1 MEGRARRARPAHF
14 AKLFRPTAAHKNPMP
29 RRASASNPASS
40 PHPHTHFAMLE
51 PTLAP
56 HEGLPGVDG
65 TSRFCYGVV
74 SAAGGGGTTK
84 PGALAA
90 AIHKAEQAAVA
101 SAGGA
106 GVGVAKASG
115 GLPVRPAITPAAL
128 YAEVDLAYQLG
139 FAPEHL
145 RVAVNDEFTD
155 WDRPLQSG
163 DTVAFLP
170 PMSGG

>member
-1 MEGRARRARPAHF
+1 
-14 AKLFRPTAAHKNPMP
+14 
-29 RRASASNPASS
+29 
-40 PHPHTHFAMLE
+40 MLE

-115 GLPVRPAITPAAL
+115 GLPVGPAITPAAL
-128 YAEVDLAYQLG
+128 K
-139 FAPEHL
+139 APAGTAAPPGAPGAP
-145 RVAVNDEFTD
+145 VTG
-155 WDRPLQSG
+155 G
-163 DTVAFLP
+163 DTTGVGGTAAGFDPSTGAYTGTAVGAAKVAGTVAP
-170 PMSGG
+170 A